1 MRGFFK
7 AYIRHCDIFLD
18 FTFIYDTQ
26 VQFKTYYACSI
37 FFNSQLRSANKY
49 TLEENSRKHTNHVLL
64 ELNYHEECYFL
75 LARGT

>member
-37 FFNSQLRSANKY
+37 FFNSASFSEQI
-49 TLEENSRKHTNHVLL
+49 H
-64 ELNYHEECYFL
+64 F
-75 LARGT
+75 RGK